1 MALIRAALDLG
12 VTFLDTAQPYG
23 DGHNESLVGRALKGR
38 RDEAVLATKTGLVVG
53 DKTSWN
59 LVRNGTPE
67 HVKASAEDSLR
78 RLGTDVIDLYYLHR
92 VDPDVP
98 LADSWGAMAEL
109 VAAGK
114 VRRLGLSEVS
124 VAQAAEAHAIHPVAA
139 IQSELSLWTRD
150 AMARR
155 RSGRHGA
162 RPHRREG
169 PGDVVAWCAANG
181 AAFVPYSPLGR
192 GFLTGAVTSADFED
206 TDFRGGNPRFQED
219 ALKANLRIVDV
230 VKAVAERHGATPAQV
245 AIAWTLAQGEH
256 VIPIPGTKKQRYL
269 HDNADAAD
277 LDLTEG
283 DLAELDDVP
292 AAVGGVTDAGRH
304 ARRPR
309 RAARRTGP
317 RAGRGGGR
325 PVQQHDRVP
334 GPGPSGAHR
343 AGRHRRDRDR
353 T

>member
-1 MALIRAALDLG
+1 MRTREFAGTQVGAVGLGCMGMSWAYTESERDDDASVTLIREAVDLG

-23 DGHNESLVGRALKGR
+23 DGHNETIVGRALKGR
-38 RDEAVLATKTGLVVG
+38 RDEAVLATKTGLVVE
-53 DKTSWN
+53 DEASWN
-59 LVRNGTPE
+59 LVRNGTPA

-98 LADSWGAMAEL
+98 LAESWGAMAEL
-109 VAAGK
+109 VAEGK
-114 VRRLGLSEVS
+114 VRRLGLSEVT

-150 AMARR
+150 AL
-155 RSGRHGA
+155 GA
-162 RPHRREG
+162 PGGIAGTAPGHAAGTGEG

-206 TDFRGGNPRFQED
+206 TDFRGVNPRFQED

-230 VKAVAERHGATPAQV
+230 VRSVAGRRGATPAQV

-269 HDNADAAD
+269 HDNAGAAD

-292 AAVGGVTDAGRH
+292 AAVGGRY
-304 ARRPR
+304 
-309 RAARRTGP
+309 
-317 RAGRGGGR
+317 
-325 PVQQHDRVP
+325 
-334 GPGPSGAHR
+334 
-343 AGRHRRDRDR
+343 
-353 T
+353 